1 MPGRDRADD
10 GGVTAHAEQGLVQG
24 RPGGIPRGDGRPRN
38 AIGTAAVGGTEPIRP
53 DVIFGITSMTRP
65 VTAAQS
71 QTSVELADLLVTRYP
86 PGARI
91 GWYRDAPQLGEVGGV
106 SLPAACRMRFRRGR
120 ARALGGDSLRRGRT
134 PQAGPDRARRRAPS
148 AGGLTGSAPRR
159 DHGEHTPRSS
169 FARRRRHQS
178 PGPERS
184 SRRGRRLEGYP
195 PAACPP
201 RWSSSAARAHAV
213 VVSVRTPAEVLMAAR
228 RLAGARPHL
237 AAVAG
242 IVPHEDLWQLCR
254 DELTGAD
261 VRTTAG
267 ITSRPATAPPPIEVS
282 SGGRKVYR
290 TFAS

>member
-1 MPGRDRADD
+1 MRVLVVEDHAELADDIADGLRDQGIGADVAYDGPTAVADPQGNGDPRGAPGRRR
-10 GGVTAHAEQGLVQG
+10 G
-24 RPGGIPRGDGRPRN
+24 RGQHRGPAG
-38 AIGTAAVGGTEPIRP
+38 
-53 DVIFGITSMTRP
+53 
-65 VTAAQS
+65 AAQS

-159 DHGEHTPRSS
+159 DHGKRTPRSS

-195 PAACPP
+195 
-201 RWSSSAARAHAV
+201 
-213 VVSVRTPAEVLMAAR
+213 R
-228 RLAGARPHL
+228 RPARPGGHR
-237 AAVAG
+237 APH
-242 IVPHEDLWQLCR
+242 VPMPSW
-254 DELTGAD
+254 
-261 VRTTAG
+261 
-267 ITSRPATAPPPIEVS
+267 
-282 SGGRKVYR
+282 
-290 TFAS
+290 